1 MKPKMSIFL
10 YIHLKTMI
18 SQPVT
23 NMLAKFKKFPRTI
36 DSNHW
41 CFSRGKYFE

>member
-1 MKPKMSIFL
+1 
-10 YIHLKTMI
+10 MI
-18 SQPVT
+18 SKPVT

-41 CFSRGKYFE
+41 CFSRGKYFEYGY